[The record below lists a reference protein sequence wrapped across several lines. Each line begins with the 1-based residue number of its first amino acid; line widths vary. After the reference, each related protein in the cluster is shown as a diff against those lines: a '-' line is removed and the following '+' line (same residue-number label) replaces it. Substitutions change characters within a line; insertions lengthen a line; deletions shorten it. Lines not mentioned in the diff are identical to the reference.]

1 MANSKQ
7 KKSKNKIII
16 FSVLGILLI
25 AVILVVVLNGNKEKI
40 VFVQAQKAQK
50 RTITQTVSASGTIN
64 PIEQVILRPEVSGEI
79 VKLPVDEGQVV
90 KKGQLLIQIKPNIY
104 IAQKKRAKAILES
117 AQAQL
122 KVRKATLDQVTSE
135 YKRVKSLYAKG
146 LASTAQLEQAKSSFL
161 QNQGLYQAQK
171 SAVLQTEESLKEAEG
186 NLAKTEINA
195 PFDGTISLL
204 NVKLHERVLG
214 SSFSQGTQLMTV
226 ANLHHMEATVDVDE
240 NDVVLVAV
248 GDTSKISIDA
258 FGDKK
263 FLGIVTKIGNS
274 AITTGFGTQNQVVN
288 FEVKIKLLQLKKGI
302 RPGMSCDTDIQTDT
316 KYNVVSV
323 PIQSVTA
330 RTTKQ
335 LWLGKK
341 LNVKDKKIGRRK
353 LNGNKPED
361 VVFLVD
367 SNKAKMVPVTTG
379 ISNDNYIEIKKGLK
393 VGDMVITGPYRAI
406 SKELGKKGTKI
417 SVQKK
422 KNGNFAANAND

>member
-1 MANSKQ
+1 MANGKQ

-16 FSVLGILLI
+16 FSVLGILLL

-40 VFVQAQKAQK
+40 VFVQAQKVQR

-104 IAQKKRAKAILES
+104 IAQKKRAKAAWES
-117 AQAQL
+117 ARAQL
-122 KVRKATLDQVTSE
+122 EVRKAKLDQVTSE
-135 YKRVKSLYAKG
+135 YKRVKGLYAKG

-171 SAVLQTEESLKEAEG
+171 SAVLQTKESLKEAEG

-240 NDVVLVAV
+240 NDVVLVAI
-248 GDTSKISIDA
+248 GDTAKISIDA

-288 FEVKIKLLQLKKGI
+288 FEVKIKLLQLEKGI
-302 RPGMSCDTDIQTDT
+302 RPGMSCDADIQTDT
-316 KYNVVSV
+316 KYNVISV

-330 RTTKQ
+330 RTMKN
-335 LWLGKK
+335 LLGKK
-341 LNVKDKKIGRRK
+341 LNVKNLKRKFNSDKPK
-353 LNGNKPED
+353 D
-361 VVFLVD
+361 VVFLVEG
-367 SNKAKMVPVTTG
+367 NKAKMVPVTTG

-406 SKELGKKGTKI
+406 SKELKDGTKI

-422 KNGNFAANAND
+422 KNGHFAANANN